1 MTVNSVNL
9 KARLKA
15 SDSIGQAPS
24 AHSPG
29 GLPDFELVLLIAD
42 FFFSVF
48 PVWKVHFSLVRRKDH
63 FSAERATSQMR
74 MLGGS

>member
-42 FFFSVF
+42 FFFFLSSQSGKCTF
-48 PVWKVHFSLVRRKDH
+48 P
-63 FSAERATSQMR
+63 
-74 MLGGS
+74 